1 MILTDSIVFISDQSL
16 TELHREAKNV
26 GARQFFH
33 PRNSFPRY
41 IVDTPAQF
49 GELTKLGAKF
59 VSSYYLGEAGKKFKK
74 LLKQH
79 AEAEAKIGETCE
91 AMF

>member
-26 GARQFFH
+26 GARQFFY

-41 IVDTPAQF
+41 IVDTPAQH
-49 GELTKLGAKF
+49 GELIKQGAKF

-79 AEAEAKIGETCE
+79 ADAEAKIGETCE
-91 AMF
+91 SMF